1 VSHKVLLFAGLT
13 LGLGLLLALAWWGWR
28 QGGLALLQ
36 LGVGIC

>member
-1 VSHKVLLFAGLT
+1 VSQKALLLAGLT